1 MAEKAKDIMNA
12 AADAKKKDATK
23 KDAAKKDATKK
34 DDVKKESAQE
44 VEDTAQ
50 ETEEEKTEKVCLEEE
65 QKEDSEEAEKESS
78 KEEESEED
86 SESEEKKKEGSKL
99 FKKKKDKK
107 DEKIEELND
116 KYTRLFAEF
125 DNFRKRSEKEKK
137 AMFEVGAKSII
148 EKILPIIDSFERGLA
163 TISEEEK
170 TGFAEGMDKVYK
182 QLLTSLEEAGV
193 KQIEAVGQEFDPNL
207 HNAVMHVEDEN
218 LGENIIAEELQKGY
232 MYRETVVRHSMVKVA
247 N

>member
-1 MAEKAKDIMNA
+1 MADKAKDIMEA
-12 AADAKKKDATK
+12 AGDAVQEAKEAVKD
-23 KDAAKKDATKK
+23 
-34 DDVKKESAQE
+34 
-44 VEDTAQ
+44 
-50 ETEEEKTEKVCLEEE
+50 TEER
-65 QKEDSEEAEKESS
+65 AENASS
-78 KEEESEED
+78 KEEDKAEESKEAKAEEESEGKEGD
-86 SESEEKKKEGSKL
+86 SETVEDAESDEKKKEGSKL

-137 AMFEVGAKSII
+137 AMFEVGAKSVI

-163 TISEEEK
+163 TIPEEEK
-170 TGFAEGMDKVYK
+170 TGFAEGMDKAYK
-182 QLLTSLEEAGV
+182 QLITSLEEAGV

-207 HNAVMHVEDEN
+207 HNAVMHIEDES

-232 MYRETVVRHSMVKVA
+232 IYRETVVRHSMVKVA

>member
-1 MAEKAKDIMNA
+1 MADKAKDIMEA
-12 AADAKKKDATK
+12 AE
-23 KDAAKKDATKK
+23 DAAQEAEEAVKD
-34 DDVKKESAQE
+34 
-44 VEDTAQ
+44 
-50 ETEEEKTEKVCLEEE
+50 TEEGTENTSSKEKDKVEESKEEKSEEE
-65 QKEDSEEAEKESS
+65 KEDSET
-78 KEEESEED
+78 EENSEL
-86 SESEEKKKEGSKL
+86 EEKKKESSKL

-137 AMFEVGAKSII
+137 AMFEVGAKSVI

-182 QLLTSLEEAGV
+182 QLITSLEEAGV

-207 HNAVMHVEDEN
+207 HNAVMHIEDES
-218 LGENIIAEELQKGY
+218 LGENIVAEELQKGY
-232 MYRETVVRHSMVKVA
+232 IYRETVVRHSMVKVA

>member
-1 MAEKAKDIMNA
+1 MADKAKDIMEA
-12 AADAKKKDATK
+12 AGDAVQEAKEAVKD
-23 KDAAKKDATKK
+23 
-34 DDVKKESAQE
+34 
-44 VEDTAQ
+44 
-50 ETEEEKTEKVCLEEE
+50 TEER
-65 QKEDSEEAEKESS
+65 AENASS
-78 KEEESEED
+78 KEEDKAEESKEAKAEEESEGKEGD
-86 SESEEKKKEGSKL
+86 SETEEDAESDEKKKEGSKL

-137 AMFEVGAKSII
+137 AMFDVGAKSVI

-163 TISEEEK
+163 TIPEEEK

-182 QLLTSLEEAGV
+182 QLITSLEEAGV

-207 HNAVMHVEDEN
+207 HNAVMHIEDES

-232 MYRETVVRHSMVKVA
+232 IYRETVVRHSMVKVA

>member
-1 MAEKAKDIMNA
+1 MADKAKDIMEA
-12 AADAKKKDATK
+12 AGDAVQEAKEAVKD
-23 KDAAKKDATKK
+23 
-34 DDVKKESAQE
+34 
-44 VEDTAQ
+44 
-50 ETEEEKTEKVCLEEE
+50 TEEK
-65 QKEDSEEAEKESS
+65 AENASS
-78 KEEESEED
+78 KEEDKAEESKEAKAEEESEGKEGD
-86 SESEEKKKEGSKL
+86 SETEEDAESDEKKKEGSKL

-137 AMFEVGAKSII
+137 AMFEVGAKSVI

-163 TISEEEK
+163 TIPEEEK

-182 QLLTSLEEAGV
+182 QLITSLEEAGV

-207 HNAVMHVEDEN
+207 HNAVMHIEDES

-232 MYRETVVRHSMVKVA
+232 IYRETVVRHSMVKVA

>member
-1 MAEKAKDIMNA
+1 MADKAKDIMEA
-12 AADAKKKDATK
+12 AGDAVQEAKEAVKD
-23 KDAAKKDATKK
+23 
-34 DDVKKESAQE
+34 
-44 VEDTAQ
+44 
-50 ETEEEKTEKVCLEEE
+50 TEER
-65 QKEDSEEAEKESS
+65 AENASS
-78 KEEESEED
+78 KEEDKAEESKEAKAEEESEGKEGD
-86 SESEEKKKEGSKL
+86 SETEEDAESDEKKKESSKL

-137 AMFEVGAKSII
+137 AMFEVGAKSVI

-163 TISEEEK
+163 TIPEEEK

-182 QLLTSLEEAGV
+182 QLITSLEEAGV

-207 HNAVMHVEDEN
+207 HNAVMHIEDES

-232 MYRETVVRHSMVKVA
+232 IYRETVVRHSMVKVA

>member
-1 MAEKAKDIMNA
+1 MADQLVNENTAEEVVEEVEEETLEEQDSA
-12 AADAKKKDATK
+12 EQEETAD
-23 KDAAKKDATKK
+23 
-34 DDVKKESAQE
+34 EAQE
-44 VEDTAQ
+44 VS
-50 ETEEEKTEKVCLEEE
+50 EE
-65 QKEDSEEAEKESS
+65 QEEEAEEAD
-78 KEEESEED
+78 E
-86 SESEEKKKEGSKL
+86 KKEGGKF

-107 DEKIEELND
+107 DEMIEELND

-125 DNFRKRSEKEKK
+125 DNFRKRSEKEKT

-163 TISEEEK
+163 TVPEEEK
-170 TGFAEGMDKVYK
+170 GTGFAEGMDKVYK
-182 QLLTSLEEAGV
+182 QLVTSLEEAGV
-193 KQIEAVGQEFDPNL
+193 KQIEALGQEFDPNM

-218 LGENIIAEELQKGY
+218 LGENIVAEEFQKGY